1 MLVVYYI
8 LCFQD
13 YVPFLLISKFSPLT
27 YLFSKAKLPQL
38 ICNGEYD
45 MMTDPWP
52 SVSEG
57 ARNLVRS
64 LLQVDPE
71 KRLSVEEALLH
82 PWLLESKK

>member
-1 MLVVYYI
+1 
-8 LCFQD
+8 
-13 YVPFLLISKFSPLT
+13 
-27 YLFSKAKLPQL
+27 
-38 ICNGEYD
+38 

-82 PWLLESKK
+82 PWLLESKKEDLTPE